1 MWFLQPIDWTAAAY
15 VVAVYAGLL
24 LLMGLAMVVPLA
36 LGKRDG
42 FYKRYRSAST
52 DVQDGSKQK
61 SEPLLSDEGTVD
73 WFRVLEMEMGA
84 HIIVWGWFV
93 AAALVAG
100 GDAQTICICQIVV
113 VLFLVRYF
121 CKVDAKVCAVAGFVF
136 LVMLCYFGFMP
147 LPAPPSIAGELATI
161 WVLFHFVLTVSVGIM
176 FIAGKAGKL
185 YEDQPLAKQM
195 LSVGAGTPVYEREL
209 LMGITLLGIGFADI
223 SAAIT
228 GAAMNLCVMAGP
240 SLFVTGGVHY
250 VILGDTKNGKTNF
263 AFAVFFVCIGFVAHA
278 IQ

>member
-42 FYKRYRSAST
+42 FYKRLR
-52 DVQDGSKQK
+52 
-61 SEPLLSDEGTVD
+61 SEPVLSDEGNVD

-93 AAALVAG
+93 SAALAAG
-100 GDAQTICICQIVV
+100 GDAQTICFCQIVP
-113 VLFLVRYF
+113 VLFLVSYF
-121 CKVDAKVCAVAGFVF
+121 CKVDAKVWAVAGFVF
-136 LVMLCYFGFMP
+136 LVILCFFGFMP
-147 LPAPPSIAGELATI
+147 LPAPPSIALELATI
-161 WVLFHFVLTVSVGIM
+161 WVLFHFVLTVLVGIM
-176 FIAGKAGKL
+176 FIAEKAGKL
-185 YEDQPLAKQM
+185 YEDQPLSKQM

-250 VILGDTKNGKTNF
+250 VILGDKKNGKTNF
-263 AFAVFFVCIGFVAHA
+263 TFAVFFVCIGFVAHA